1 MMNSG
6 TARSTRSQA
15 GFTLLEVIVAVTL
28 VVMMAVAIWGVFRIS
43 IRSWSRGAELI
54 DANQRHRSILNM
66 VRKQLASAYGMVRPI
81 EQPQAGMPLGNTSL
95 IFSGTE
101 NSLIFLSPSSLRFQ
115 DSPGLTLVSY
125 EVSQDDR
132 GNYYFEIQPIKTDEL
147 LRFSDS
153 LADEILSEI
162 DRFWELK
169 KQFEINKFSHRRG
182 YLLYGPQGS
191 GKSIIVQQ
199 IIEGIVNRGG
209 IAIWVDKN
217 PKMITTAIVE
227 ALRIVEPTRPIVVI
241 FEDIDAIIQDYGESA
256 ILSYLDGDGRID
268 GVLNL
273 ATTNYP
279 EKLDKRVVA
288 RPRRFD
294 RVVKVDVPSPS
305 IRKEYF
311 KYKVKDLTEEQLEQW
326 TTSTAGFSF
335 AALADLIISVK
346 CFEYK
351 FEDAVERLR
360 KLLDSN
366 PSSEEFKTRKTGF
379 NAH

>member
-1 MMNSG
+1 MEEN
-6 TARSTRSQA
+6 
-15 GFTLLEVIVAVTL
+15 FNLEDFNTEEGKIPATNDLTSSKNTGEPTL
-28 VVMMAVAIWGVFRIS
+28 VKGRGWAN
-43 IRSWSRGAELI
+43 SRQGGKFKQWAEI
-54 DANQRHRSILNM
+54 
-66 VRKQLASAYGMVRPI
+66 
-81 EQPQAGMPLGNTSL
+81 
-95 IFSGTE
+95 
-101 NSLIFLSPSSLRFQ
+101 
-115 DSPGLTLVSY
+115 SPGTYTGIGKISKILPSALYRVSM
-125 EVSQDDR
+125 DDR

-153 LADEILSEI
+153 LADEILLEI
-162 DRFWELK
+162 DKFWELK
-169 KQFEINKFSHRRG
+169 KKFEDNKFSHRRG

-199 IIEGIVNRGG
+199 IIEGIINRKG
-209 IAIWVDKN
+209 IAIWVDRS
-217 PKMITTAIVE
+217 PKIIAAAIVG
-227 ALRIVEPTRPIVVI
+227 ALRIIEPDRPIVII
-241 FEDIDAIIQDYGESA
+241 FEDIDAIIQDYGESTL
-256 ILSYLDGDGRID
+256 LSYLDGDGRID

-294 RVVKVDVPSPS
+294 RVVKVDVPSSS
-305 IRKEYF
+305 IRREYF

-351 FEDAVERLR
+351 FDDAVERLR

-379 NAH
+379 NAN

>member
-1 MMNSG
+1 MEESFNLEDFNTGENKDSNANNLTSPKD
-6 TARSTRSQA
+6 TA
-15 GFTLLEVIVAVTL
+15 EPTL
-28 VVMMAVAIWGVFRIS
+28 VK
-43 IRSWSRGAELI
+43 SRGRNNPNQGVKFKQWAEI
-54 DANQRHRSILNM
+54 
-66 VRKQLASAYGMVRPI
+66 
-81 EQPQAGMPLGNTSL
+81 
-95 IFSGTE
+95 
-101 NSLIFLSPSSLRFQ
+101 
-115 DSPGLTLVSY
+115 SPGTYTGIGKISKILPPALY
-125 EVSQDDR
+125 RIAMDDR

-199 IIEGIVNRGG
+199 IIEGIIHRNG

-351 FEDAVERLR
+351 FEDAAERLR